1 MFWLMLYALIA
12 GVCVLIVAAD
22 SSLKVTPAV
31 GLWWP
36 LILVKWSWKGLVAAW
51 KL

>member
-1 MFWLMLYALIA
+1 MLYALIA
-12 GVCVLIVAAD
+12 GVCVVIVAAD
-22 SSLKVTPAV
+22 PSLKVTTAI

-36 LILVKWSWKGLVAAW
+36 ILAAKWIWKGLVAAW

>member
-12 GVCVLIVAAD
+12 GVWVVIVVAD
-22 SSLKVTPAV
+22 PSLKVIPAV

-36 LILVKWSWKGLVAAW
+36 ILAAKWAWKGLVAAW